1 MTNCTTLNQ
10 KRLKRQNI
18 TKWRYDR
25 KMKPLETEIKK
36 AIDTAKDLCYPREVI
51 NKLKEAQS
59 EAEIEQIMIGARKRT
74 PD

>member
-1 MTNCTTLNQ
+1 
-10 KRLKRQNI
+10 
-18 TKWRYDR
+18 
-25 KMKPLETEIKK
+25 MKPLETEIKK